1 MSEAADS
8 VPTTQCAKRERWGL
22 WRCGLKPGRVCAAP
36 PFFSTRCLEDT
47 GVLMVFAIP
56 PTRFSLR
63 EREGR
68 KLRVMVVEER
78 HRKRRRERMVH
89 SSAVCWC
96 VPTSTHTVDVPC
108 LTHRGK
114 TRQDMGMVT
123 HTHMG
128 MDETTGHDTQGGGKG
143 REKTRGGSS
152 QDTHHYTKEK
162 EKGKKTMTKPKD
174 NEER

>member
-1 MSEAADS
+1 MALRPQARACLRRPP
-8 VPTTQCAKRERWGL
+8 VFHTLFGRH
-22 WRCGLKPGRVCAAP
+22 RCVDGVCH
-36 PFFSTRCLEDT
+36 F
-47 GVLMVFAIP
+47 
-56 PTRFSLR
+56 PTRFSER

-96 VPTSTHTVDVPC
+96 VPTSTHTQWMC
-108 LTHRGK
+108 LASHTQREDK
-114 TRQDMGMVT
+114 TRHGNGDT
-123 HTHMG
+123 HTWGWMRRQ
-128 MDETTGHDTQGGGKG
+128 DTTHKGGGKG

-162 EKGKKTMTKPKD
+162 EKRQKD
-174 NEER
+174 NDHAQRQ

>member
-1 MSEAADS
+1 M
-8 VPTTQCAKRERWGL
+8 PF
-22 WRCGLKPGRVCAAP
+22 P
-36 PFFSTRCLEDT
+36 PL
-47 GVLMVFAIP
+47 V
-56 PTRFSLR
+56 SLR
-63 EREGR
+63 ERERRAEVEGDGGGR
-68 KLRVMVVEER
+68 ETQKE
-78 HRKRRRERMVH
+78 KTREDGAQQRSVLVCANQRTH
-89 SSAVCWC
+89 SGCAL
-96 VPTSTHTVDVPC
+96 PH
-108 LTHRGK
+108 THRGK

>member
-1 MSEAADS
+1 M
-8 VPTTQCAKRERWGL
+8 
-22 WRCGLKPGRVCAAP
+22 
-36 PFFSTRCLEDT
+36 
-47 GVLMVFAIP
+47 
-56 PTRFSLR
+56 
-63 EREGR
+63 
-68 KLRVMVVEER
+68 VEER

-108 LTHRGK
+108 LTHTEGRQDK
-114 TRQDMGMVT
+114 TRHGNGD
-123 HTHMG
+123 THMG

>member
-1 MSEAADS
+1 M
-8 VPTTQCAKRERWGL
+8 
-22 WRCGLKPGRVCAAP
+22 
-36 PFFSTRCLEDT
+36 
-47 GVLMVFAIP
+47 
-56 PTRFSLR
+56 
-63 EREGR
+63 
-68 KLRVMVVEER
+68 EER

-96 VPTSTHTVDVPC
+96 VPTSTHTQWMC
-108 LTHRGK
+108 LASHTQREDK
-114 TRQDMGMVT
+114 TRHGNGD
-123 HTHMG
+123 THMG

>member
-1 MSEAADS
+1 MAA
-8 VPTTQCAKRERWGL
+8 TQCAKRERWGL

-36 PFFSTRCLEDT
+36 PFFHTLFGRHRCVDGACHSPHSFLSE
-47 GVLMVFAIP
+47 
-56 PTRFSLR
+56 R

-96 VPTSTHTVDVPC
+96 VPTSTHTQWMC
-108 LTHRGK
+108 LASHTQREDK
-114 TRQDMGMVT
+114 TRHGNGD
-123 HTHMG
+123 THMG

>member
-1 MSEAADS
+1 MA
-8 VPTTQCAKRERWGL
+8 TTQCAKRERWGL

-36 PFFSTRCLEDT
+36 LFSTRCLEDT

-56 PTRFSLR
+56 PTRFS

-96 VPTSTHTVDVPC
+96 VATSTHTQWMC
-108 LTHRGK
+108 LASHTQREDK
-114 TRQDMGMVT
+114 TRHGNGDT
-123 HTHMG
+123 HTWGWMRRQ
-128 MDETTGHDTQGGGKG
+128 DTTHKGGKG

-162 EKGKKTMTKPKD
+162 EKRQKD
-174 NEER
+174 NDHAQRQ